1 MSDSA
6 VKSVLYI
13 SYDGMTD
20 PLGQSQVLPYLKGLS
35 NRGHRIT
42 ILSCEKQRGLRD
54 LRAETAAALSAH
66 GIEWHF
72 IPYSKRP
79 PVVSTGYDLSRMY
92 RRAARLVREDA
103 FDIVHC
109 RTVLSTLIGHRLK
122 TRFGI
127 KLVFDMRGFW
137 ADERVEGDLW
147 NLSNPVYGLLYK
159 FFKGKERRYF
169 READHVI
176 ALTERAK
183 AVIEDVNEHSATR
196 PPVKVIPCCVDLD
209 HFSGAT
215 VDENHVRA
223 RAAKLGL
230 DENDFVV
237 IYLGSL
243 GTRYMLREML
253 EFFAEVAGA
262 RENARFLF
270 VTRDE
275 HERITALA
283 EEVGIDPGR
292 ILITS
297 STYDEVPSLIRLAD
311 VAVFFIKTGFSAK
324 AVSPTKQAELLG
336 MGVPL
341 VCNAGIGDC
350 DRLIAETGAGL
361 VLEELARKGYVEVA
375 GQLDRLVEIPG
386 PQLRAVAE
394 RFFSLESAVVKYDSV
409 SEAL

>member
-1 MSDSA
+1 M
-6 VKSVLYI
+6 KSVLYI

-35 NRGHRIT
+35 RRGHRIT
-42 ILSCEKQRGLRD
+42 ILSCEKRQGLRD
-54 LRAETAAALSAH
+54 LKVETAAELSAH

-72 IPYSKRP
+72 VPYAKRP
-79 PVVSTGYDLSRMY
+79 PVLSTGYDLSRMY
-92 RRAARLVREDA
+92 RRAVRLARENP

-122 TRFGI
+122 ARFGI

-147 NLSNPVYGLLYK
+147 NLSNPVYGLLYR
-159 FFKGKERRYF
+159 FFKRKERQYF

-176 ALTERAK
+176 TLTERAK
-183 AVIEDVNEHSATR
+183 AVIEDMNEHSATR
-196 PPVKVIPCCVDLD
+196 PPVAVIPCCVDLD
-209 HFSGAT
+209 HFSCAT

-223 RAAKLGL
+223 RAMKLGL
-230 DENDFVV
+230 DENDFVML
-237 IYLGSL
+237 YLGSL

-253 EFFAEVAGA
+253 EFFAEVARS
-262 RENARFLF
+262 REDARFLF

-275 HERITALA
+275 HERITSL
-283 EEVGIDPGR
+283 EGDVGIDPGR

-297 STYDEVPSLIRLAD
+297 STYDEVPSLLRLVD
-311 VAVFFIKTGFSAK
+311 VAVFFIKTGFSGK

-336 MGVPL
+336 MGVPF

-350 DRLIAETGAGL
+350 DRLIAETGVGL
-361 VLEELARKGYVEVA
+361 VLEEFAPEGYVEVA
-375 GQLDRLVEIPG
+375 GQLDRLIEIPA
-386 PQLRAVAE
+386 PELRAVAE
-394 RFFSLESAVVKYDSV
+394 RFFSLEGAVAKYDSV
-409 SEAL
+409 WEAL